1 MATKRVYTYPSL
13 LLFGEPFVEAW
24 PVPVAATST
33 PRSLL
38 LIGEPSL
45 RSLKK
50 VAAELRELVA
60 PFIRSS
66 FAAGATTA
74 RGIVLR
80 TVAPSS

>member
-38 LIGEPSL
+38 LIGETFVEAS
-45 RSLKK
+45 
-50 VAAELRELVA
+50 
-60 PFIRSS
+60 I
-66 FAAGATTA
+66 
-74 RGIVLR
+74 
-80 TVAPSS
+80 